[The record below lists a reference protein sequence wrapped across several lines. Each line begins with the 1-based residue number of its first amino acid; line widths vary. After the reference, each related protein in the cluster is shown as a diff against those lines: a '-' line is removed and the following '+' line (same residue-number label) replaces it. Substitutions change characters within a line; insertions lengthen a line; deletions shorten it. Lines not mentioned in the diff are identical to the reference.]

1 MGAPTG
7 SARSPVLYLFVSARR
22 NYREYLSPPGCIPG
36 LSASLWRSPSPRS
49 CSSPHLR
56 RSPRDRTAPRPSNRR
71 WPRTRRRSVPYT
83 WVETTEI
90 SLKGEV
96 KKTEQKQCF
105 YGADGK
111 VQKTPIA
118 GAAPAPAKQPES
130 KGGGRRG
137 GGRAKEAIIEN
148 KVDDMKDYMAK
159 VAALVQD
166 YVPPSP
172 AKIQAAQAAGNVAV
186 QPGPKTLLNIKDYN
200 KPGDAVAIGFDS
212 AAKKMASFS
221 VNSYVEKPKED
232 DVTLTVTFSSLTDGT
247 SYPAQTLLDV
257 KAKQIQVKVT
267 NGGYKKGQ

>member
-1 MGAPTG
+1 VNTNTARMHSRALRVALTLAIAPF
-7 SARSPVLYLFVSARR
+7 LFV
-22 NYREYLSPPGCIPG
+22 
-36 LSASLWRSPSPRS
+36 
-49 CSSPHLR
+49 
-56 RSPRDRTAPRPSNRR
+56 TAPAQEPAGQDRAAAIKQALAENQAAL
-71 WPRTRRRSVPYT
+71 RTYT